1 MNSRFD
7 KWEKRSIRF
16 RIGTVM
22 ILYGVGLAILFGSF
36 LFKEISENRD
46 STGIV
51 ATIQNACR
59 QQLVQARVP
68 DSICVAVLA
77 GKRIPKSNLVDLANE
92 EQRAIAETEAV
103 IKSFTDD
110 RKRSRFNQD
119 IGLSAGAVSIVVG
132 LWLSLRST
140 Q

>member
-1 MNSRFD
+1 
-7 KWEKRSIRF
+7 
-16 RIGTVM
+16 M